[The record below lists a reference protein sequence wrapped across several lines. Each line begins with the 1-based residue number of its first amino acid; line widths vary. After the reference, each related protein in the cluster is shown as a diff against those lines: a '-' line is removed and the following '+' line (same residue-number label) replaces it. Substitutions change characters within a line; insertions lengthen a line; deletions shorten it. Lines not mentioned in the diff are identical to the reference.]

1 MYAEFFLAKDWRLH
15 CYGLGATALLIQLA
29 NAYLAV
35 QINAWIA
42 RLYDM
47 LQLCV
52 TAPEQAAPQLAP
64 LGWEFVVF
72 SLPWATLAPASQY
85 VMKRW
90 ALAWREALTEAYTR
104 RWQLDCGGAALPVAS
119 ASQRIQ
125 EGTQMFAKN
134 LGNVGNDAV
143 VAGAELCTLVPMLW
157 SVGSGWLVL
166 LCVASNAAGLAASLV
181 VGEPLQSELSDEKS
195 READLRKA
203 LVLAEDRIA
212 PSPVPSSAA
221 ALSPAVASPS
231 VASPSSSAAATP
243 PRDPTASG
251 AAHREMR
258 RLFAGVKASKLKLFL
273 TQGRFEVWLRCYAR
287 LMDAAPKVVT
297 VPWLLSGR
305 LTLGT
310 YMQIRECFN
319 QVQDRLSL
327 FSRRWGEISNLRS
340 VALRLRELE
349 AALDEAAAANETPAA
364 DEAEADAAAAAYAA
378 AFGAA
383 AGSPAADVADM
394 ARSLRRRTRLVFGN
408 EPAHGKAEADGSN
421 GGSNGPRV
429 AANGGGKHA
438 TPEPRSNGSL
448 SNDDGVRCFACLLY
462 TSPSPRD

>member
-125 EGTQMFAKN
+125 EGTQMFAKS

-221 ALSPAVASPS
+221 ALSPAVASAS

-258 RLFAGVKASKLKLFL
+258 RLFAGVKGSKLKLFL

-310 YMQIRECFN
+310 VSYTH
-319 QVQDRLSL
+319 LTL
-327 FSRRWGEISNLRS
+327 P
-340 VALRLRELE
+340 
-349 AALDEAAAANETPAA
+349 T
-364 DEAEADAAAAAYAA
+364 
-378 AFGAA
+378 
-383 AGSPAADVADM
+383 
-394 ARSLRRRTRLVFGN
+394 
-408 EPAHGKAEADGSN
+408 KA
-421 GGSNGPRV
+421 
-429 AANGGGKHA
+429 
-438 TPEPRSNGSL
+438 
-448 SNDDGVRCFACLLY
+448 
-462 TSPSPRD
+462 